1 MGGSGGWVVA
11 VEAGQEGGRSTM
23 NPSLS
28 VSRRRVITPSQVVS
42 ITNKGDW
49 WSVVVVVVSG
59 SGGGEWRWWW

>member
-1 MGGSGGWVVA
+1 MEGGGGATLAVTGGWVGGSGGWVVA

-28 VSRRRVITPSQVVS
+28 VSRRRMITPSQVVS

-49 WSVVVVVVSG
+49 
-59 SGGGEWRWWW
+59 